1 MSVKKDTKKNNIV
14 EEINLDQ
21 IDLDDLKKA

>member
-1 MSVKKDTKKNNIV
+1 MATKKDNNI

-21 IDLDDLKKA
+21 IDLGDLKKA

>member
-1 MSVKKDTKKNNIV
+1 MASKKDNNI

-21 IDLDDLKKA
+21 IDLGDLKKA